1 MDQGGLQGGME
12 PVLGGQPPRPLHQ
25 MHQQQ
30 PGHFEVAGKF
40 ALMCRH
46 VIAGRRGG
54 ISSDVFV
61 PQHHSYIGH
70 FKFLCSCALLL
81 DMATCFYR
89 QPHGSRSCQ
98 VSLRVVRLHA
108 SPGFCVDSLHRSMET
123 SARYENL
130 SAVRFSLY
138 PTVLSARFQ
147 PLQPPA
153 AFLDH
158 STDSTLHAG
167 VQELLLAVAAVSNP
181 PRKDRHRVP

>member
-12 PVLGGQPPRPLHQ
+12 PVLGRQPPRPLH
-25 MHQQQ
+25 HQQQ

-46 VIAGRRGG
+46 IIAGRRGG

-61 PQHHSYIGH
+61 PQHHKLHRAFQVLMFLRAVVGH
-70 FKFLCSCALLL
+70 GGVFLPP
-81 DMATCFYR
+81 T
-89 QPHGSRSCQ
+89 HGSRSCQ

-108 SPGFCVDSLHRSMET
+108 SLGFCIDSLHRSMET

-138 PTVLSARFQ
+138 PTVLFIG
-147 PLQPPA
+147 P
-153 AFLDH
+153 
-158 STDSTLHAG
+158 
-167 VQELLLAVAAVSNP
+167 
-181 PRKDRHRVP
+181 VPTFATASGFFGSFNG